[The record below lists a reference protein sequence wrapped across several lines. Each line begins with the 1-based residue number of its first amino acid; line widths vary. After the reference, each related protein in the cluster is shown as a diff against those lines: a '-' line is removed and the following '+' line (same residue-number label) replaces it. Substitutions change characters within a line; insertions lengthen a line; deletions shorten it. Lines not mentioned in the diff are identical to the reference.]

1 MTTKYWDR
9 THVEKYS
16 KADWVTKPSIFAEQ
30 CIEFFPE
37 TGNLLEIGAGQGGDA
52 EFFKSLGYEVTAT
65 DYSEEALKIA
75 EGRVKGVKFLNVDTE
90 DGLPFEDQSF
100 DIVYSHLALHYFDA
114 ETTKKVFNDVRRILK
129 PDGIFATIT
138 NTLKDPEIEEY
149 QYTKL
154 EDNYYEDPKGVK
166 KRYFSVAEMSHFTD
180 GLFEPI
186 MLDELGSTYKDLEP
200 NLVRFIGRRQ

>member
-1 MTTKYWDR
+1 M
-9 THVEKYS
+9 
-16 KADWVTKPSIFAEQ
+16 
-30 CIEFFPE
+30 
-37 TGNLLEIGAGQGGDA
+37 
-52 EFFKSLGYEVTAT
+52 
-65 DYSEEALKIA
+65 
-75 EGRVKGVKFLNVDTE
+75 NVDTE